1 MVAPFLRLL
10 PLSTHQCH
18 AITPSSVESHDCGSQ
33 WSPTLLLT
41 LLTPACHNQ
50 ELRSLPTSAPSLG
63 AFLCSRTDSHSGHN
77 EWLWGSH
84 PVPLAQVLPPP
95 AVPPSPHALLLTPG
109 TWQLISVPR
118 SQHGSGVECGL
129 CLEAA

>member
-1 MVAPFLRLL
+1 MIAPFPRLL

-41 LLTPACHNQ
+41 LLNPACHNQ

-63 AFLCSRTDSHSGHN
+63 AFLSSRTDSHSGHN
-77 EWLWGSH
+77 EWLWGSY

-109 TWQLISVPR
+109 TWLAGRLPQAAVSLSA
-118 SQHGSGVECGL
+118 SHGLGTALG
-129 CLEAA
+129 